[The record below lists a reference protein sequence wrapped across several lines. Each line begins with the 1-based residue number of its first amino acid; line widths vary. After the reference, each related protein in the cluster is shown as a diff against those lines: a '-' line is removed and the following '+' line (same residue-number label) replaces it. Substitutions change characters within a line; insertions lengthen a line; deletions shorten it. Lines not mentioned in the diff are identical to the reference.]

1 MLIPCEDNAFTPT
14 LLQRFSMGVMFVLVL
29 LSFSLANL
37 QSLFWI
43 NSSTL
48 VSSVLPSVIVDLTNN
63 ERADASVGGL
73 KRNSVL
79 DEAARR
85 KAEDMAAK
93 EYFAHYSPDGIA
105 PWHWFDTVGYNF
117 IHAGEN
123 LAVHFT
129 DSEEVIEGWMNS
141 PGHRAN
147 ILDGKYTEIGV
158 GTARGTFNG
167 HETIFVVQMF
177 GTPQFAQA
185 AIPDTP
191 ALEPLVETIPD
202 PTPEPVQVASETTVQ
217 PEPVPEPA
225 AEPVVVQETAPV
237 AIAEE
242 TPIPATEVTS
252 DGSGA
257 LYSDLATTSR
267 DAESAAGA
275 PIAPQGTTQYESE
288 SSIFERFAVQPS
300 AWLQIVYTV
309 LAVMVVMALIAS
321 LILEWRRQHP
331 VQLAYSGGLLATMF
345 ALFYI
350 HTALSIGVTVI

>member
-1 MLIPCEDNAFTPT
+1 MLIPCEGNAFTPT

-37 QSLFWI
+37 QSLLWM
-43 NSSTL
+43 SSHTL
-48 VSSVLPSVIVDLTNN
+48 VSSVLPSVIVDLTNE
-63 ERADASVGGL
+63 ERAEASVRGL

-79 DEAARR
+79 DEAAKR

-158 GTARGTFNG
+158 GTARGEFNG

-177 GTPQFAQA
+177 GTPQAVA
-185 AIPDTP
+185 YVPDVPTP
-191 ALEPLVETIPD
+191 DPVIETIPD
-202 PTPEPVQVASETTVQ
+202 PEPAPVQVASETETVPEPT
-217 PEPVPEPA
+217 PEPVPVVAQVTPEP
-225 AEPVVVQETAPV
+225 EQIPV
-237 AIAEE
+237 
-242 TPIPATEVTS
+242 TEVTS

-267 DAESAAGA
+267 DAEGATGA
-275 PIAPQGTTQYESE
+275 PIAPQGTAQYESE
-288 SSIFERFAVQPS
+288 SSVFERFAVQPS
-300 AWLQIVYTV
+300 AWLQIVYSV
-309 LAVMVVMALIAS
+309 LAAMVVIALIAS

-331 VQLAYSGGLLATMF
+331 VQLAYSGGLMAVMAL
-345 ALFYI
+345 LFYA
-350 HTALSIGVTVI
+350 HTALTVGVTII